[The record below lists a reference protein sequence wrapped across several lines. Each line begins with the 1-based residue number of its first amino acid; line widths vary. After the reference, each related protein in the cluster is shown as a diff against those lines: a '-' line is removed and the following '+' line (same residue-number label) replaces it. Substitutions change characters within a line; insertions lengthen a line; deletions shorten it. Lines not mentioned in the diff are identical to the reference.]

1 MKTLENLGTATT
13 SSVLGYVRAGEAA
26 CVRRTAPPVL
36 TVQGTGL
43 PIGTSEGHRS
53 TVGTLDK
60 TRLPF
65 AGTDARLRALGNG
78 GVMGADQVEQAS
90 VAIPAVADDP
100 WDPPRRTPSRC

>member
-1 MKTLENLGTATT
+1 MKTLENIGTATT

-100 WDPPRRTPSRC
+100 WDPPRRTPPRC